1 MIKIQTRL
9 VMVPVVLYIIC
20 LLIGCSRATS
30 ASPGSLWFRSAE
42 QAVECGLHEEQ
53 VELSDVL
60 TTITVDGEE
69 LIFYEKYGA
78 FGVVGVNEGSRGYQW
93 YRLSAYLN
101 FQGEETPYMTGG
113 FTVQTAK
120 GRNVNIL
127 AGKVFD
133 LKITSMIVKGN
144 NEAQVLSVTGHSRFF
159 FMAHESPFSELEITP
174 VMGGGGSQDGGEKE
188 LIDK

>member
-9 VMVPVVLYIIC
+9 VMVPIVLYAIC
-20 LLIGCSRATS
+20 LLIGCSQATS
-30 ASPGSLWFRSAE
+30 ASPGPPWFHSAE
-42 QAVECGLHEEQ
+42 QAVEYGLHEEQ
-53 VELSDVL
+53 VERSDVL

-78 FGVVGVNEGSRGYQW
+78 FGVGGVNEGSRGYQW

-101 FQGEETPYMTGG
+101 FEGEDTPYMTGG

-133 LKITSMIVKGN
+133 PKITSMTVKGN
-144 NEAQVLSVTGHSRFF
+144 NEAQELSVTGHSRFF
-159 FMAHESPFSELEITP
+159 FMVHQSPFSELEVTP
-174 VMGGGGSQDGGEKE
+174 VMGGGGSQDGERKE
-188 LIDK
+188 PIDR

>member
-9 VMVPVVLYIIC
+9 VMVPIVLYVIC

-30 ASPGSLWFRSAE
+30 ASPGPPWFHSAE
-42 QAVECGLHEEQ
+42 QAVEYGLHEEQ
-53 VELSDVL
+53 VERSDVL

-78 FGVVGVNEGSRGYQW
+78 FGVGGVNEGSRGYQW
-93 YRLSAYLN
+93 YRLSAYMN
-101 FQGEETPYMTGG
+101 FQGEDTPYMTGG

-133 LKITSMIVKGN
+133 PKITSMTVKGN
-144 NEAQVLSVTGHSRFF
+144 NEALELSVTGHSRFF
-159 FMAHESPFSELEITP
+159 FMVHQSPFSELEVTP
-174 VMGGGGSQDGGEKE
+174 DMGGGGSQDGERKE
-188 LIDK
+188 PIDR

>member
-9 VMVPVVLYIIC
+9 VMVPVVLYVIC

-30 ASPGSLWFRSAE
+30 ASPGSPWFHSAE
-42 QAVECGLHEEQ
+42 QAVEYGLHEEQ

-78 FGVVGVNEGSRGYQW
+78 FGVGGVNEGSRGYQW
-93 YRLSAYLN
+93 YRLSPYRN
-101 FQGEETPYMTGG
+101 FQGEDTPYMTGG
-113 FTVQTAK
+113 FTVQPAK

-133 LKITSMIVKGN
+133 PKITSMTVKGN
-144 NEAQVLSVTGHSRFF
+144 NEAQELSVMGHSRFF
-159 FMAHESPFSELEITP
+159 FMVHQSPFSELEVTP
-174 VMGGGGSQDGGEKE
+174 GSGGRSGQDGEEKE
-188 LIDK
+188 PIDK